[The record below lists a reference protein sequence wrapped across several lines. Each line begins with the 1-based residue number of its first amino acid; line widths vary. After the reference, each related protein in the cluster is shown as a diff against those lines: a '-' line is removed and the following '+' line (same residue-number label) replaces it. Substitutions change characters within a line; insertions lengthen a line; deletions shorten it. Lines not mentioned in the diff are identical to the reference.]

1 MALCIQVKVER
12 RELLTGELA
21 AGTSEPF
28 VRPVGVPQVGGQ
40 PLLVAQV
47 RKAVA
52 AARFGVG
59 GVQSQVSSKDL
70 AVRAQVCPTQRAFK
84 AAIKKKNFV
93 NKSQEETLI
102 TTQRV
107 GGAALTL
114 L

>member
-1 MALCIQVKVER
+1 
-12 RELLTGELA
+12 
-21 AGTSEPF
+21 
-28 VRPVGVPQVGGQ
+28 
-40 PLLVAQV
+40 
-47 RKAVA
+47 
-52 AARFGVG
+52 
-59 GVQSQVSSKDL
+59 VSSKDL

-102 TTQRV
+102 TTQRL